1 MTTPAS
7 HDQEIARFRG
17 EVGQHRTRVSFQ
29 RLDPDREIA
38 WDAARGSAESA
49 PDHLR
54 GRLAPLGSP
63 EDQYHVM
70 VAVAAMTPA
79 AMLRQAQ
86 CPRPDGHH
94 LSLL

>member
-1 MTTPAS
+1 
-7 HDQEIARFRG
+7 
-17 EVGQHRTRVSFQ
+17 
-29 RLDPDREIA
+29 
-38 WDAARGSAESA
+38 
-49 PDHLR
+49 LR